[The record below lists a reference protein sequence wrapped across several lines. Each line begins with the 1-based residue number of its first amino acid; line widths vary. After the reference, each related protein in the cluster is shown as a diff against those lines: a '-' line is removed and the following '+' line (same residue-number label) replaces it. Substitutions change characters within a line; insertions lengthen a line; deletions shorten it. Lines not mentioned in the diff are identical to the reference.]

1 MEERR
6 PRAAPKPGV
15 CVELAE
21 TAAAISMLALG
32 QDLPMGQVQFFF
44 FRYSPQGIQAVATR
58 QSKFNDFFY
67 SRVGEG
73 KVEEFALT

>member
-44 FRYSPQGIQAVATR
+44 SGIAHR
-58 QSKFNDFFY
+58 E
-67 SRVGEG
+67 SRLLRLV
-73 KVEEFALT
+73 KANLTIFSTHVWEREKLRNLL